1 MWTVRREGETVL
13 VKEVAAATAVR
24 RWGLTSTMHVVL
36 TTIQPSFKEVILFM
50 VLLMNE

>member
-1 MWTVRREGETVL
+1 MRREGETVVL
-13 VKEVAAATAVR
+13 VKELTAAAAVVR